1 MDFVLIA
8 LAIVVVIFGMM
19 AIKIVNQYERGLV
32 ERWGKYQRLVEP
44 GIQFIIP
51 FMEQLRKVDMRE
63 QVMDVPPQEVITKD
77 NVVVTVDAVIY
88 YEITDPIKVTYN
100 VAQFKLASIKLAQ
113 TNLRNIIGDMEL
125 DQTLTSR
132 ETINAN
138 LKDVLDQATDSWGV
152 RVTRVEI
159 QKIDPPVD
167 ITEAMH
173 RQMKAERLKRA
184 VILEAE
190 GARQAE
196 IKKADGDKQAQILRA
211 EGEAKAIIQVADA
224 KKYEEIAIAEGE
236 QQAIINV
243 FGGIHEGKVDD
254 KVLSIK
260 YLEAFKE
267 GIQNNSKIVV
277 LPLEFTELIE
287 GVKNLGGTGKVL
299 GEGLKKVG
307 GKGKEQKQKEMS

>member
-1 MDFVLIA
+1 MDWVLIT
-8 LAIVVVIFGMM
+8 LAIVVVVFGSM
-19 AIKIVNQYERGLV
+19 AVKIVNQYERGLI

-44 GIQFIIP
+44 GIQFIMP
-51 FMEQLRKVDMRE
+51 LMENIRKVDMRE

-184 VILEAE
+184 TILEAE

-211 EGEAKAIIQVADA
+211 EGEAKAIKTVADA
-224 KKYEEIAIAEGE
+224 KKYEEVVIAEGE
-236 QQAIINV
+236 QQAIVNV
-243 FGGIHEGKVDD
+243 FRGIHEGKVDD

-277 LPLEFTELIE
+277 LPLEFTELIK
-287 GVKNLGGTGKVL
+287 GIKNLGGTGKVL
-299 GEGLKKVG
+299 EEGLKKVG
-307 GKGKEQKQKEMS
+307 KGK

>member
-51 FMEQLRKVDMRE
+51 FMESLRKVDMRE

-88 YEITDPIKVTYN
+88 YEITDPVKVTYN

-113 TNLRNIIGDMEL
+113 TNLRNIVGDMEL

-138 LKDVLDQATDSWGV
+138 LKDVLDQATDAWGV

-159 QKIDPPVD
+159 QKIDPPMD

-184 VILEAE
+184 MILEAE

-211 EGEAKAIIQVADA
+211 EGEAKAIMQVADA
-224 KKYEEIAIAEGE
+224 KKYEEIAVAEGE

-243 FGGIHEGKVDD
+243 FRGIHEGKVDD

-260 YLEAFKE
+260 YLEAFRD

-287 GVKNLGGTGKVL
+287 GVKKLGGTGKVL
-299 GEGLKKVG
+299 EEGLKKVG
-307 GKGKEQKQKEMS
+307 GK

>member
-1 MDFVLIA
+1 
-8 LAIVVVIFGMM
+8 
-19 AIKIVNQYERGLV
+19 
-32 ERWGKYQRLVEP
+32 
-44 GIQFIIP
+44 
-51 FMEQLRKVDMRE
+51 MRE

-88 YEITDPIKVTYN
+88 YEITDPVKVTYN
-100 VAQFKLASIKLAQ
+100 VAQFRLASIKLAQ

-184 VILEAE
+184 TILDAE

-196 IKKADGDKQAQILRA
+196 INKAEGDRQAKILRA
-211 EGEAKAIIQVADA
+211 EGEAIAIKTVADA
-224 KKYEEIAIAEGE
+224 KKYEEVVIAEGE
-236 QQAIINV
+236 QQAIVNV
-243 FGGIHEGKVDD
+243 FRGIHEGKVDD

-277 LPLEFTELIE
+277 LPLEFTELIK
-287 GVKNLGGTGKVL
+287 GIKNLGGTGKVL
-299 GEGLKKVG
+299 EEGLKKVG
-307 GKGKEQKQKEMS
+307 KGK

>member
-1 MDFVLIA
+1 MDWALIA
-8 LAIVVVIFGMM
+8 LAVVVVIFGAM
-19 AIKIVNQYERGLV
+19 AVKIVNQYERGLV
-32 ERWGKYQRLVEP
+32 ERWGKYHRLVEP
-44 GIQFIIP
+44 GIQFIVP
-51 FMEQLRKVDMRE
+51 LMEGIKKVDMRE

-88 YEITDPIKVTYN
+88 YEVTDPIKVTYN
-100 VAQFKLASIKLAQ
+100 VAQFMLASIKLAQ

-132 ETINAN
+132 ERINAN
-138 LKDVLDQATDSWGV
+138 LKAVLDQATDVWGI
-152 RVTRVEI
+152 RITRVEI

-184 VILEAE
+184 TILDAE

-196 IKKADGDKQAQILRA
+196 INKAEGDRQAKILRA
-211 EGEAKAIIQVADA
+211 EGEAIAIKTVADA
-224 KKYEEIAIAEGE
+224 KRYESIAIAEGQ

-243 FGGIHEGKVDD
+243 FNGIHEGKVDD

-260 YLEAFKE
+260 YLEAFRD

-277 LPLEFTELIE
+277 LPLEFTELIK
-287 GVKNLGGTGKVL
+287 GIKNLGGTGKVL
-299 GEGLKKVG
+299 EEGLKKMG
-307 GKGKEQKQKEMS
+307 EK

>member
-1 MDFVLIA
+1 MELILIA
-8 LAIVVVIFGMM
+8 LAIVVVIFGSM
-19 AIKIVNQYERGLV
+19 AIKIVNQHERGLV
-32 ERWGKYQRLVEP
+32 ERWGKYQRTVDP
-44 GIQFIIP
+44 GIQFIVP
-51 FMEQLRKVDMRE
+51 LMEHIKKVDMRE

-88 YEITDPIKVTYN
+88 YEITDPVKVTYN
-100 VAQFKLASIKLAQ
+100 IAQFRLASIKLAQ

-132 ETINAN
+132 ETINVN

-184 VILEAE
+184 TILDAE

-196 IKKADGDKQAQILRA
+196 INKAEGDRQAQILRA
-211 EGEAKAIIQVADA
+211 EGEAIAIKTVADA
-224 KKYEEIAIAEGE
+224 KKYEEIAIAEGQ

-243 FGGIHEGKVDD
+243 YNGIHEGGVDD

-277 LPLEFTELIE
+277 LPLEFTELIK
-287 GVKNLGGTGKVL
+287 GIKNLGGTGKVL
-299 GEGLKKVG
+299 EEGLKKIS
-307 GKGKEQKQKEMS
+307 KK

>member
-1 MDFVLIA
+1 MDWALIA
-8 LAIVVVIFGMM
+8 LAIVVVIFGAM
-19 AIKIVNQYERGLV
+19 AVKIVNQYERGLI

-44 GIQFIIP
+44 GIQFIVP
-51 FMEQLRKVDMRE
+51 FMESIKKVDMRE

-88 YEITDPIKVTYN
+88 YEVTDPIKVTYN
-100 VAQFKLASIKLAQ
+100 VAQFMLASIKLAQ

-132 ETINAN
+132 ERINAN
-138 LKDVLDQATDSWGV
+138 LKAVLDQATDVWGI
-152 RVTRVEI
+152 RITRVEI

-184 VILEAE
+184 TILDAE

-196 IKKADGDKQAQILRA
+196 INKAEGDRQAKILRA
-211 EGEAKAIIQVADA
+211 EGEAIAIKTVADA
-224 KKYEEIAIAEGE
+224 KRYESIAIAEGQ

-243 FGGIHEGKVDD
+243 FNGIHDGKVDD

-260 YLEAFKE
+260 YLEAFRD

-277 LPLEFTELIE
+277 LPLEFTELIK
-287 GVKNLGGTGKVL
+287 GIKNLGGTGKVL
-299 GEGLKKVG
+299 EEGLRKIG
-307 GKGKEQKQKEMS
+307 GAGK

>member
-1 MDFVLIA
+1 MDWALIA
-8 LAIVVVIFGMM
+8 LAVVVVIFGAM
-19 AIKIVNQYERGLV
+19 AVKIVNQYERGLV

-44 GIQFIIP
+44 GIQFIVP
-51 FMEQLRKVDMRE
+51 FMESIKKVDMRE

-88 YEITDPIKVTYN
+88 YEVTDPIKVTYN
-100 VAQFKLASIKLAQ
+100 VAQFMLASIKLAQ

-132 ETINAN
+132 ERINAN
-138 LKDVLDQATDSWGV
+138 LKAVLDQATDVWGI
-152 RVTRVEI
+152 RITRVEI

-184 VILEAE
+184 TILDAE

-196 IKKADGDKQAQILRA
+196 INKAEGDRQAKILRA
-211 EGEAKAIIQVADA
+211 EGEAIAIKTVADA
-224 KKYEEIAIAEGE
+224 KRYESIAIAEGQ

-243 FGGIHEGKVDD
+243 FNGIHDGKVDD

-260 YLEAFKE
+260 YLEAFRD

-277 LPLEFTELIE
+277 LPLEFTELIK
-287 GVKNLGGTGKVL
+287 GIKNLGGTGKVL
-299 GEGLKKVG
+299 EEGLRKIG
-307 GKGKEQKQKEMS
+307 GAGK

>member
-1 MDFVLIA
+1 MIVLLQYVQCTIDRA
-8 LAIVVVIFGMM
+8 TVDDQVFGIRVVLGNNAFNGSLNVL
-19 AIKIVNQYERGLV
+19 GLV

-51 FMEQLRKVDMRE
+51 FMEHLRKVDMRE

-88 YEITDPIKVTYN
+88 YEITDPVKVTYN

-113 TNLRNIIGDMEL
+113 TNLRNILGEMAL
-125 DQTLTSR
+125 DETLTSR
-132 ETINAN
+132 DVINTN

-159 QKIDPPVD
+159 QKIDPPAD

-184 VILEAE
+184 TILEAE

-196 IKKADGDKQAQILRA
+196 MF
-211 EGEAKAIIQVADA
+211 
-224 KKYEEIAIAEGE
+224 
-236 QQAIINV
+236 NV
-243 FGGIHEGKVDD
+243 SSALHLFFGG
-254 KVLSIK
+254 
-260 YLEAFKE
+260 
-267 GIQNNSKIVV
+267 
-277 LPLEFTELIE
+277 
-287 GVKNLGGTGKVL
+287 
-299 GEGLKKVG
+299 
-307 GKGKEQKQKEMS
+307 

>member
-1 MDFVLIA
+1 MADTILIA
-8 LAIVVVIFGMM
+8 LAIVVVIFGSM
-19 AIKIVNQYERGLV
+19 AVKIVNQHERGLI

-44 GIQFIIP
+44 GIQFIMP
-51 FMEQLRKVDMRE
+51 FMEHLRKVDMRE

-88 YEITDPIKVTYN
+88 YEITDPVKVTYN
-100 VAQFKLASIKLAQ
+100 VAQFRLASIKLAQ

-184 VILEAE
+184 TILDAE

-196 IKKADGDKQAQILRA
+196 INKAEGDRQAKILRA
-211 EGEAKAIIQVADA
+211 EGEAIAIKTVADA
-224 KKYEEIAIAEGE
+224 KKYEEVVIAEGE
-236 QQAIINV
+236 QQAIVNV
-243 FGGIHEGKVDD
+243 FRGIHEGKVDD

-277 LPLEFTELIE
+277 LPLEFTELIK
-287 GVKNLGGTGKVL
+287 GIKNLGGTGKVL
-299 GEGLKKVG
+299 EEGLKKVG
-307 GKGKEQKQKEMS
+307 GK

>member
-1 MDFVLIA
+1 MLGDIVLIT
-8 LAIVVVIFGMM
+8 LAIVVVIFGSL
-19 AIKIVNQYERGLV
+19 AIKIVRQYERGLI
-32 ERWGKYQRLVEP
+32 ERWGKYTRMVDS
-44 GIQFIIP
+44 GIQLIIP
-51 FMEQLRKVDMRE
+51 LMEHIIKVDMRE
-63 QVMDVPPQEVITKD
+63 QVMDVPPQDVITKD
-77 NVVVTVDAVIY
+77 NVAVTVDAVIY
-88 YEITDPIKVTYN
+88 YEVTDPIKVTYN
-100 VAQFKLASIKLAQ
+100 VAQFRLASIKLAQ
-113 TNLRNIIGDMEL
+113 TNLRNILGEMAL
-125 DQTLTSR
+125 DETLTSR
-132 ETINAN
+132 DVINAN
-138 LKDVLDQATDSWGV
+138 LKDVLDQATVAWGV

-184 VILEAE
+184 MILEAE

-211 EGEAKAIIQVADA
+211 EGEAKAIKTVADA

-236 QQAIINV
+236 QQAIVNV
-243 FGGIHEGKVDD
+243 FSGIHEGKVDD

-260 YLEAFKE
+260 YLEAFRD

-287 GVKNLGGTGKVL
+287 GVKKLGGTGKVL
-299 GEGLKKVG
+299 EEGLKKVG
-307 GKGKEQKQKEMS
+307 KK

>member
-1 MDFVLIA
+1 MLQELVLIA
-8 LAIVVVIFGMM
+8 LAIVVVIFG
-19 AIKIVNQYERGLV
+19 AIAVKIVNQYERGLI
-32 ERWGKYQRLVEP
+32 ERWGKYQRTVEP

-51 FMEQLRKVDMRE
+51 FMDSIKKVDMRE
-63 QVMDVPPQEVITKD
+63 QVMDVPPQEVITRD

-100 VAQFKLASIKLAQ
+100 VAQFRIASIKLAQ

-132 ETINAN
+132 ERINAN
-138 LKDVLDQATDSWGV
+138 LKLVLDQATDVWGV

-184 VILEAE
+184 TILDAE

-196 IKKADGDKQAQILRA
+196 INKAEGERQAKILRA
-211 EGEAKAIIQVADA
+211 EGEAIAIKTVADA
-224 KKYEEIAIAEGE
+224 KKYEQIAIAEGQ

-243 FGGIHEGKVDD
+243 FNGIHDGKVDD

-260 YLEAFKE
+260 YLEAFRD

-277 LPLEFTELIE
+277 LPLEFTELIS
-287 GVKNLGGTGKVL
+287 GLKNLGGTGRVL
-299 GEGLKKVG
+299 EEGIKKIE
-307 GKGKEQKQKEMS
+307 GKKEK